1 MIDDDKLLR
10 KQYRFQKQ
18 NLFNEE
24 VFKIKLNHYLN
35 QDLEKCVKNGVEVGL
50 LRLDF
55 EPITLEEVKT
65 WADKIRNSQELVS
78 SAESNLEF
86 TKTCEN
92 YDEWDGGSELSDL
105 EDLLDCE
112 VGGEELKKL
121 FPNTIEF
128 LIPYGNCIWP

>member
-1 MIDDDKLLR
+1 MIDIDKILR

-24 VFKIKLNHYLN
+24 VFKIKLNFYLD
-35 QDLEKCVKNGVEVGL
+35 QDLEQCEENGVEVGL
-50 LRLDF
+50 LRSDF

-78 SAESNLEF
+78 SAESSLEF

-92 YDEWDGGSELSDL
+92 YDEWDGGEIFDL

-112 VGGEELKKL
+112 VDSDELKKL

-128 LIPYGNCIWP
+128 LIPYGIEP